1 MYRSP
6 QSAASSLPTV
16 LVALLSAVFIGLP
29 GQLLAAEP
37 DDEASSSAASA
48 DDRSKG
54 EDGEDSDDP
63 NAPDATAAEDGEDSE
78 TEVPPTQSTE
88 DARKAYEDVAEM
100 RNLEVEQLRPVIVGE
115 TPGWTTELLA
125 PRSGTLAALQ
135 LDAGI
140 VPELHRGKKVPVG
153 AELLGIP
160 AVRKRFESTSVLG
173 LTEHNQ
179 PSVRAYLDFFDGRGK
194 PILAR
199 WIKRMGRYEPM
210 IREKLR
216 TAGLPED
223 LIYVAMIESGFSPRA
238 TSPASA
244 VGVWQFIPT
253 TGSEMGLRIDQ
264 WVDERRDP
272 LKATDAAIKYLTY
285 LHDKFGSWPLA
296 LAAYNGGPGLV
307 ANTIDRYNTNNYWFI
322 QRRNGMYDE
331 TRRYVPKVLGAGL
344 VTKNADI
351 FGLDWVERDDAFD
364 WEVVKLPPRT
374 RLALVADA
382 CGVEL
387 DVIKELNPHY
397 LRLQTPPGDE
407 PYEVRIPAAK
417 LERFTRTFDE
427 LGEREG
433 LEHEEIVVRFGED
446 VGALA
451 ERVGVPPRVL
461 RVANGLK
468 KGERLRYGAIALV
481 PKKAMGT
488 WSPRKRGKKKTIVV
502 PAKRVDVADKQQVF
516 YEIKQGDTLRAL
528 GAGFGVN
535 PADIVLWNNLD
546 PMAKLADG
554 MIIQLYVEPDFD
566 LTTTALMTR
575 EMVTAV
581 AMGSTEHKRLK
592 RKKRSRGR
600 FYHRVRSGESLWL
613 IARKYRVTVKDL
625 KRWNRKLRRSNILQP
640 GQKIVVYRR
649 R

>member
-1 MYRSP
+1 MVRL
-6 QSAASSLPTV
+6 AHIFVVFV
-16 LVALLSAVFIGLP
+16 LLVPAMGFA
-29 GQLLAAEP
+29 QEKA
-37 DDEASSSAASA
+37 
-48 DDRSKG
+48 
-54 EDGEDSDDP
+54 
-63 NAPDATAAEDGEDSE
+63 EDSE
-78 TEVPPTQSTE
+78 SEVPPTQAGE
-88 DARKAYEDVAEM
+88 DAKKAYEDVAEM
-100 RNLEVEQLRPVIVGE
+100 QNLEEKQLRPVIVGE
-115 TPGWTTELLA
+115 TSGWGAELLA
-125 PRSGTLAALQ
+125 PAAGTLVSVQ

-160 AVRKRFESTSVLG
+160 SVRKRFDSTSVLG

-199 WIKRMGRYEPM
+199 WIQRMGRYEPM
-210 IREKLR
+210 IRKKLR
-216 TAGLPED
+216 DAGLPED

-285 LHDKFGSWPLA
+285 LYEKFGSWPLA

-307 ANTIDRYNTNNYWFI
+307 GNTVDKYNTNNYWFI

-351 FGLDWVERDDAFD
+351 FGLDYVKRDPAYD
-364 WEVVKLPPRT
+364 WEPVMLPPRT
-374 RLALVADA
+374 RLSLVAEA
-382 CGVEL
+382 AGVKL
-387 DVIKELNPHY
+387 DDIRELNPHY

-407 PYEVRIPAAK
+407 PYEVRIPAK
-417 LERFTRTFDE
+417 SLERFTRTFDK
-427 LGEREG
+427 LGEKEG
-433 LEHEEIVVRFGED
+433 LEHKEVIVRFGED
-446 VGALA
+446 VDALA
-451 ERVGVPPRVL
+451 ERVGVPPRVI
-461 RVANGLK
+461 RVSNGLE
-468 KGERLRYGAIALV
+468 KGERLRYGAAALV
-481 PKKAMGT
+481 PAKLMGT
-488 WSPRKRGKKKTIVV
+488 WSPRKRGTKKTIVV
-502 PAKRVDVADKQQVF
+502 PAKRLDVKDREQVF
-516 YEIKQGDTLRAL
+516 YEVKDGDTLDAL
-528 GAGFGVN
+528 GQGFEVN
-535 PADIVLWNNLD
+535 PSDIVLWNSLD
-546 PMAKLADG
+546 PKAHLAEG
-554 MIIQLYVEPDFD
+554 MILQIYVDPKFD
-566 LTTTALMTR
+566 VEQTALMTK

-581 AMGSTEHKRLK
+581 AMGSTAHKRLEG
-592 RKKRSRGR
+592 KKRRSGR
-600 FYHRVRSGESLWL
+600 FYHKVRSGESLWL

-625 KRWNRKLRRSNILQP
+625 KRWNRKLRRSNLLQP

>member
-1 MYRSP
+1 MAFRKMN
-6 QSAASSLPTV
+6 LFV
-16 LVALLSAVFIGLP
+16 IFALLVWSGTTAAQESG
-29 GQLLAAEP
+29 GAAEP
-37 DDEASSSAASA
+37 QDPAEAEAAADSGDEDD
-48 DDRSKG
+48 G
-54 EDGEDSDDP
+54 DSG
-63 NAPDATAAEDGEDSE
+63 AAEGSGAA
-78 TEVPPTQSTE
+78 EVPPTQSGE
-88 DARKAYEDVAEM
+88 DGEKAYEEIATLQD
-100 RNLEVEQLRPVIVGE
+100 LEQQDLTPVIVGE
-115 TPGWTTELLA
+115 SSNWSKSLVA
-125 PRSGTLAALQ
+125 PATGTLVALQ

-160 AVRKRFESTSVLG
+160 SVRKRFESTEVLG
-173 LTEHNQ
+173 LVEHNQ

-199 WIKRMGRYEPM
+199 WIERMGRYEPM
-210 IREKLR
+210 IRQKLED
-216 TAGLPED
+216 AGLPGD

-307 ANTIDRYNTNNYWFI
+307 ANTVEKYNTNNYWFI

-351 FGLDWVERDDAFD
+351 FGLDWVERDEALDY
-364 WEVVKLPPRT
+364 EVVKLPPRT
-374 RLALVADA
+374 RLSLVAEA
-382 CGVEL
+382 AGVDL
-387 DVIKELNPHY
+387 GVIKELNPHY

-407 PYEVRIPAAK
+407 PYEVRIPATT
-417 LERFTRTFDE
+417 LDRFTRTFDD
-427 LGEREG
+427 LGERDG

-446 VGALA
+446 ADALG
-451 ERVGVPPRVL
+451 ERIGVAPRIIRAV
-461 RVANGLK
+461 NGLK
-468 KGERLRYGAIALV
+468 KGDRLRYGAVVLV
-481 PKKAMGT
+481 PRKKLGT
-488 WSPRKRGKKKTIVV
+488 WSPRKRNKKKTIVV
-502 PAKRVDVADKQQVF
+502 PSKRLDVADRKQVF
-516 YEIKQGDTLRAL
+516 YEVKDGDTLAAL
-528 GAGFGVN
+528 GEGFGVN
-535 PADIVLWNNLD
+535 PSDIVLWNGLD
-546 PMAKLADG
+546 PKAHLPEG
-554 MIIQLYVEPDFD
+554 LVIQVYVDPEFD
-566 LTTTALMTR
+566 LTSTALMTR
-575 EMVTAV
+575 ETVNAV
-581 AMGSTEHKRLK
+581 AMGSREHKKLK
-592 RKKRSRGR
+592 RKKRSRKR

-625 KRWNRKLRRSNILQP
+625 KRWNRKLRRSNLLQP